1 MHDQSEEILPTN
13 LESAFFTLSKESLDT
28 LVAQSNE
35 LLVLYSSDSMYAAQS
50 TKHGI
55 PSLWPQFTYTNDNE
69 CSSKSIAC
77 YCHNGRLW
85 PFVMGYWGM
94 AAARHGQVD
103 VFAEEMQNL
112 VWLSQRNHTFAE
124 FYELDGTFPQERRRQ
139 LIVERRWFAGS
150 SVSRTVWTHV
160 SSRQSRVS
168 PYQT

>member
-1 MHDQSEEILPTN
+1 MP
-13 LESAFFTLSKESLDT
+13 SLLYQRRVLIHWWRSRMKCWCST
-28 LVAQSNE
+28 AVIPCMRLRVA
-35 LLVLYSSDSMYAAQS
+35 

-69 CSSKSIAC
+69 CSSKLIAC
-77 YCHNGRLW
+77 YYHNGRLW

-124 FYELDGTFPQERRRQ
+124 FYELDGTFPQEKRRRQ